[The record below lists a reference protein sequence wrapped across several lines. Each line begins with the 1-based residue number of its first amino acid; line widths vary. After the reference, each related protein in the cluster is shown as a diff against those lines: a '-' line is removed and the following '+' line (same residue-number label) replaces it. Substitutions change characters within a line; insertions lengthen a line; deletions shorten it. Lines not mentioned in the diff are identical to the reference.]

1 MALQFADR
9 VFVTSSTY
17 TTSSFTLGS
26 AVTGYQSFTAL
37 TSGNTTYYGATDLSG
52 NWEVGL
58 GTYTTGSLARTTI
71 IASSNSGSVVS
82 FSGTV
87 NVFVTYPAE
96 YAVYQNMP
104 SIQFGSLGVG
114 TAASGTSGEIR
125 ATNNVTAYYSSD
137 ATLKENIQDV
147 PNALEIVMAIGS
159 KTFDWTDAYI
169 NKAGGEDGYFVRKS
183 DFGVVAQDVQ
193 KVFPTAVRTRS
204 DGTLAVDYDKLATL
218 SFGAITELL
227 KRIEILENK
236 ICQQ

>member
-1 MALQFADR
+1 
-9 VFVTSSTY
+9 
-17 TTSSFTLGS
+17 
-26 AVTGYQSFTAL
+26 
-37 TSGNTTYYGATDLSG
+37 
-52 NWEVGL
+52 
-58 GTYTTGSLARTTI
+58 
-71 IASSNSGSVVS
+71 
-82 FSGTV
+82 
-87 NVFVTYPAE
+87 
-96 YAVYQNMP
+96 
-104 SIQFGSLGVG
+104 
-114 TAASGTSGEIR
+114 
-125 ATNNVTAYYSSD
+125 
-137 ATLKENIQDV
+137 
-147 PNALEIVMAIGS
+147 MAIGS